1 MIKVQRK
8 TTRGDVTK
16 AILTVIKASGI
27 MAAAL
32 VAPNSLKAFS
42 KAGIIS
48 HKRHGDIINRA
59 RDILIKSECLKRN
72 AQGFLELTKRGEAKL
87 ESYSLSEYKL
97 LIPRI
102 WDKRW
107 RMLIFDIP
115 EYRKTLRDKIRR
127 TLMSIGFLRVQ
138 DSVWIFPY
146 DCEELV
152 ALLKADFKI
161 GKDLLYMIVEKIE
174 NDREFRDWFSL
185 S

>member
-1 MIKVQRK
+1 
-8 TTRGDVTK
+8 
-16 AILTVIKASGI
+16 
-27 MAAAL
+27 MATAL
-32 VAPNSLKAFS
+32 VAPNALKAFN
-42 KAGIIS
+42 KVGIIS
-48 HKRHGDIINRA
+48 HKRQKDVVNQA
-59 RDILIKSECLKRN
+59 RDILVKKGCLRRN
-72 AQGFLELTKRGEAKL
+72 ALGFLELTKKGEAKL